1 MKDHSLVLRAIAL
14 GSALAMLAGSGAALH
29 AEDSANDSR
38 QTNAKPGLAPA
49 SQQQPNDQSASR
61 VIGQDVTTLTGES
74 LGQVKDLV
82 IETGAGK
89 IVHALVAS
97 GGLLGVG
104 QTIHAVPF
112 AALRPGAKNNFTLN
126 VERADWD
133 SLPVIGEHEIDLL
146 TQENRGRPIF
156 ERFGLDW
163 EEEMRSGRG
172 LLTGLISKDEPIRLM
187 RVTQLSGQH
196 VVNAGQEVGTIEEVL
211 VNVGRRRASIVLD
224 PNDDY
229 TGTNQKFIIA
239 FNQLMPSLDAKDR
252 LSTPLTRAEF
262 AKATPLQED
271 WWTVT
276 GGYPYVWSGD
286 GTIAT
291 SPYATTAMERRGREE
306 NAARTAA
313 NPNASAGRPSVT
325 LVRGALR
332 MDPDLRPAA
341 SDVTIEQEGETLVL
355 AGTVRSEKLKE
366 KIGEKVGGAAP
377 GWRVENR
384 LTVQAAAE

>member
-1 MKDHSLVLRAIAL
+1 MKHPSRVLRLIAL
-14 GSALAMLAGSGAALH
+14 ASTVAALAGLGATLQADESAH
-29 AEDSANDSR
+29 ASR
-38 QTNAKPGLAPA
+38 RTDAKPGLTPA
-49 SQQQPNDQSASR
+49 NQPPPNAESARR

-74 LGQVKDLV
+74 LGQIKDLV

-104 QTIHAVPF
+104 QTLHAVPF
-112 AALRPGAKNNFTLN
+112 AALKPGAKNDFTLN

-133 SLPVIGEHEIDLL
+133 RLPAIREDEIDLF

-156 ERFGLDW
+156 ERFGLEWD
-163 EEEMRSGRG
+163 EEMRSGRG
-172 LLTGLISKDEPIRLM
+172 LLSGLTAKDEPLRLM
-187 RVTQLSGQH
+187 RVTQLSGQR
-196 VVNAGQEVGTIEEVL
+196 VVNAGQEVGTVEDVL

-229 TGTNQKFIIA
+229 TGTDQKFIIG
-239 FNQLMPSLDAKDR
+239 FHQLMPSLDAKDQ

-262 AKATPLQED
+262 AQATPLQED

-276 GGYPYVWSGD
+276 GGYPYIWSGD

-291 SPYATTAMERRGREE
+291 APYATTALQQRVREE
-306 NAARTAA
+306 NAARTAD
-313 NPNASAGRPSVT
+313 SGAGRPSVT

-332 MDPDLRPAA
+332 MDPDLRAAA
-341 SDVTIEQEGETLVL
+341 SDVTIEPEGERLIV
-355 AGTVRSEKLKE
+355 AGTVRSDDLKE
-366 KIGEKVGGAAP
+366 KIAEKITQAAP
-377 GWRVENR
+377 GWHVENR
-384 LTVQAAAE
+384 LTVRAVAE